1 MDEKESRLLSFQ
13 VSAEEADGIDK
24 AAREARLSRSEYLR
38 QLLLAS
44 TRSPKET
51 PANPAMTRDTTVL
64 LHQILFVI
72 DRLYNSIFRMAETA
86 KVLSSAQLDAIESAT
101 ARESIDFLSTI
112 DERVARTRRQ
122 LAERRPAAP
131 PAAEK

>member
-44 TRSPKET
+44 PRSPKET
-51 PANPAMTRDTTVL
+51 PANPAITRDTTVL

-72 DRLYNSIFRMAETA
+72 DRLYNSVFRAETS
-86 KVLSSAQLDAIESAT
+86 KVLSSAQLDAIESVT